1 MEPISKGTHIRDTML
16 SFSYPEE
23 EGDVIF
29 NEAQWYDSI
38 KGSHNEEEK
47 HITTEKERVNVAHI
61 SPPNVI
67 FENSSSKLYD
77 KKKKKKSTHRT
88 ERPSLSESF
97 CTSFLCESIE
107 TAEQMKNNATYSPK
121 KTSLNQNGKLLS
133 INSYFLEILL
143 HSFDSTSLRR
153 REAQLSLWEIVEH
166 FNFINDF
173 LLILRMS
180 YITHQQEYKTQPAL
194 QRIGNICYATRRYF
208 VYHRITPLYSDI
220 FYPLHV
226 LRRIRQLGD
235 ISPETLYMFERLS
248 LTYQIL
254 MRFLDDI
261 PQVVISTFFLF
272 HFGRNF
278 YTYFVVVYSCGL
290 TLITSIRMSFAYPLW
305 GTLSLIFSR
314 SPPVDSPV
322 LYEAAPITRNF
333 SLFLSA
339 NMALWSLANLFCY
352 YYIPGVSLFLF
363 SLLSFGL
370 ASASLALLFFWCYFA
385 VQSDK
390 IITFPEYTRDYSLGI
405 ELLSPLPHLIE

>member
-194 QRIGNICYATRRYF
+194 QRIGNICTIYIVCLWLTSALGYATRRYF

-278 YTYFVVVYSCGL
+278 YVRNIFCGCVLLRINTYNQYSYEFCV
-290 TLITSIRMSFAYPLW
+290 SIMGNAISYFFSF
-305 GTLSLIFSR
+305 S
-314 SPPVDSPV
+314 
-322 LYEAAPITRNF
+322 TR
-333 SLFLSA
+333 
-339 NMALWSLANLFCY
+339 
-352 YYIPGVSLFLF
+352 
-363 SLLSFGL
+363 
-370 ASASLALLFFWCYFA
+370 
-385 VQSDK
+385 
-390 IITFPEYTRDYSLGI
+390 
-405 ELLSPLPHLIE
+405 